1 MLFRENISEKYV
13 DASIGLLTN
22 VPKEILDNLDFAI
35 EENNT
40 IELIILYR
48 DEPENVK
55 LMVEGLNGNFE
66 DLGFNFGLVNIGL
79 DKLMMLSKSR
89 SIQYIELPKN
99 LYESALE
106 SNIASCIPN
115 AVSTYNVS
123 GKGIL
128 IGFIDSG
135 IDYMHPAFMNNEGS
149 TRIEYIYDLSAGK
162 KIYDKQM
169 INEAIKAPDPYA
181 IVNSI
186 DSTGHGSHVV
196 GIACGGGKINLKYKG
211 AAPEASIAMVKS
223 ARGVRTLSSQIMRG
237 FKFLIDKSKELN
249 MPLVINMSL
258 STNNGAHNG
267 SSLLEQYIKTIANLE
282 RITIAIAAG
291 NEGDAGH
298 HTGGTFKENKFKTF
312 NIASD
317 EKAIVINFYKSIL
330 PEISINI
337 VNSSGQSSGLI
348 KLNEGYFRTNIGKD
362 RLDIYVA
369 GPKPFELDNEIQII
383 ISARSSYLAEGIWK
397 MEIELNNEYD
407 GDYSLWLPVSEGLNT
422 NTKFLEPLTSNTL
435 GIPATVENIIAVGSY
450 NNITDDISSFSGRG
464 AGNNPYTIRP
474 DLVAPGQNISGPLPG
489 GGYDNKTGTSMAAPQ
504 VAGICALLMEWGII
518 KGNDPYLFGQ
528 RLKYYLVKGA
538 KRKRVNLNYPN
549 NTWGY
554 GEICAFNTFKL
565 IEEEINSIIRMKFRD
580 GESDNVKDISIVK
593 KIESEDINK
602 AIQEMDDE
610 HYNTDFIGLIIQ
622 YAGIENL
629 RKINDN
635 IKYAS
640 SVALTES
647 FAIAILPFN
656 KISELFPYVQE
667 IVPIL
672 IPAVYTLSTLSPIES
687 SGAEV
692 FKNNPHFNLSG
703 RDVLVGM
710 IDTGIDYLNE
720 EFMYEDN
727 TTRIVRIWDQTIQG
741 DKGIYGLKFGT
752 EYLEDEINRAIRLH
766 LSGGD
771 PYTIVPSKDDYG
783 HGTMSAGLIG
793 GRGKNPDLLGAAPAC
808 KFAVV
813 KLKEANKVTLS
824 YAGVPLE
831 KKAVYESVFTMSAV
845 RYLGELAKELNMPL
859 VIYLPLGTN
868 TGGHD
873 GTNELEN
880 ILEAHGKKNGVV
892 PVVGT
897 GNQGDTQVHT
907 ESKFEKTGEVRSI
920 EVKVGK
926 NQMDLNFEIFFMK
939 PDRVSIGIISPSG
952 EILEKVDPK
961 QSPLK
966 NYKFLYEGT
975 IVNINYF
982 IPDETTG
989 DEIIA
994 IRMKN
999 VIEGN
1004 WEFRLY
1010 GDYIVDGR
1018 YWSWLPQREL
1028 LDNDTRFFNPSQYT
1042 TLSIPGTSK
1051 GVITTA
1057 YYNQDN
1063 DSTVVASGR
1072 GYTRDGRIKPD
1083 IATGAVNALIIKPG
1097 GGTDIASGSSVA
1109 TSILAGCC
1117 ALILQ
1122 WAIVDENMPNIR
1134 TQKMISYIIRGA
1146 KMRPGDMYPNK
1157 EWGYGM
1163 LNIQSIFDSLRSMC
1177 KENIRNERIIYKP
1190 YEEVVQNT
1198 KKEEFEIGNL
1208 FFRIPKTFR

>member
-1 MLFRENISEKYV
+1 MLFRENTSEKYV

-298 HTGGTFKENKFKTF
+298 HTGGTFKGNKFKTF

-383 ISARSSYLAEGIWK
+383 ISARSAYLAEGIWK

-422 NTKFLEPLTSNTL
+422 STKFLEPLTSNTL

-464 AGNNPYTIRP
+464 AENNPYTIRP

-504 VAGICALLMEWGII
+504 VACALLMEWGII

-554 GEICAFNTFKL
+554 GEVCAFNTFKL
-565 IEEEINSIIRMKFRD
+565 IEDEINSIIRMKFRD
-580 GESDNVKDISIVK
+580 GESDNVKDISGVK
-593 KIESEDINK
+593 KIASEDINK

-622 YAGIENL
+622 YTGIENL

-635 IKYAS
+635 IKDAS

-692 FKNNPHFNLSG
+692 FKSNPHFNLSG
-703 RDVLVGM
+703 RDVLVGI

-741 DKGIYGLKFGT
+741 DKEIYGLKFGT
-752 EYLEDEINRAIRLH
+752 EYLEDEINSAIRLY

-793 GRGKNPDLLGAAPAC
+793 GRGKNPDLLGAAPGC

-824 YAGVPLE
+824 YAGVPSE
-831 KKAVYESVFTMSAV
+831 KKAVYDSVFTMSAV

-926 NQMDLNFEIFFMK
+926 SQMDLNFEIFFMR

-961 QSPLK
+961 QSQLK

-982 IPDETTG
+982 IPDENTG

-1063 DSTVVASGR
+1063 NSTVVSSGR

-1083 IATGAVNALIIKPG
+1083 VATGAVNALVTKPG
-1097 GGTDIASGSSVA
+1097 GGIATASGSSVA

-1134 TQKMISYIIRGA
+1134 TQKMISYITRGA

-1163 LNIQSIFDSLRSMC
+1163 LNVQSIFDSLRSLN

-1190 YEEVVQNT
+1190 YEEVLRNT

-1208 FFRIPKTFR
+1208 FFRIPQIFR